1 MSNCEIHT
9 DTALVNG
16 CDCRSSCSCPPY
28 CEECAHDD
36 EVREHTAEGFLE
48 QAARNLLT
56 ALAQGKTYVW
66 EERKALWYA
75 LYYKTGDGG
84 VLS

>member
-1 MSNCEIHT
+1 MHCDTHKDTELVTLCMCE
-9 DTALVNG
+9 G
-16 CDCRSSCSCPPY
+16 RCSCRLV
-28 CEECAHDD
+28 CEDCLHDD

-48 QAARNLLT
+48 QAARDLLT